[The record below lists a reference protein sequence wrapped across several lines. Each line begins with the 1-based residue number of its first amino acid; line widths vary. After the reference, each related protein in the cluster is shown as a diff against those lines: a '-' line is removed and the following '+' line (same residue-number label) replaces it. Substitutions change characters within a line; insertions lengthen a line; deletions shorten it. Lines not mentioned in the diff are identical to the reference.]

1 MIFEFF
7 KLALKIIQIF
17 ACNNPAKNASF
28 LMDDQ
33 LKGAPQAKQ
42 EKKEVNEGNSQ
53 EKRMTL
59 LNNQIQHFR
68 KEN

>member
-1 MIFEFF
+1 
-7 KLALKIIQIF
+7 
-17 ACNNPAKNASF
+17 
-28 LMDDQ
+28 MDDQ

-59 LNNQIQHFR
+59 LNNQIQHLR